1 MTSPLSSANPAPS
14 GLAQGNTLIAFILLC
29 TLAGIGVGLCKVG
42 TALYALELQ
51 ASPLLLGLIASAQ
64 TAGLLLT
71 SLPCGVLVERFG
83 PLRLFCGG
91 SLVAASLFLL
101 TPLVPHP
108 LYLLALTL
116 LVGLCMPCRF
126 VSLNTLFMQQLAQ
139 IGESRAGW
147 FRGSQMIGLL
157 LIGPSLAALLSEW
170 RGAAGIWP
178 LVALAFALPLLL
190 APWVLRLYPAKRAG
204 AEPLSF
210 AAVGRLLALP
220 GQDAQLRGTCL
231 LDFFVQAAAQ
241 FFAFFIIAI
250 TVQDHGWS
258 AQEAALLLTGHGAA
272 FILALF
278 LLGRLVSGNGYG
290 LLLALGAAMAALVT
304 LAYAELPPALWTGGV
319 LLGLSLGMLQVTTLS
334 RYARSGLR
342 LGHGRI
348 AGLAALVGP
357 AGGMS
362 GGLVG
367 GLLGK
372 SLGLQPLFLIF
383 VLPFAL
389 FALARLY
396 EALPTLFVRRTLP

>member
-1 MTSPLSSANPAPS
+1 MTSPRSSVTSTQP

-29 TLAGIGVGLCKVG
+29 TLAGVGVGVAKVG

-101 TPLVPHP
+101 IPLVPHP
-108 LYLLALTL
+108 LYLLGLTL

-157 LIGPSLAALLSEW
+157 LIGPSLAALLTEW
-170 RGAAGIWP
+170 RGAAGIWS

-190 APWVLRLYPAKRAG
+190 APWVLRVYPAQRAV
-204 AEPLSF
+204 AEPLSWG
-210 AAVGRLLALP
+210 AVGRQLGLLRH
-220 GQDAQLRGTCL
+220 DAQLRGNCL
-231 LDFFVQAAAQ
+231 LDFFVQAAAM

-258 AQEAALLLTGHGAA
+258 AQEAALLLTGHGSA

-278 LLGRLVSGNGYG
+278 LLGRLVNGNGYG
-290 LLLALGAAMAALVT
+290 LLLGLGASMAALVT
-304 LAYAELPPALWTGGV
+304 LAVAEQAPALWTGGV

-334 RYARSGLR
+334 RYARSGVR

-362 GGLVG
+362 GCLAG
-367 GLLGK
+367 GLLGETF
-372 SLGLQPLFLIF
+372 GLQPLFLIF
-383 VLPFAL
+383 LLPFAL

-396 EALPTLFVRRTLP
+396 EALPTVFVRRTSP